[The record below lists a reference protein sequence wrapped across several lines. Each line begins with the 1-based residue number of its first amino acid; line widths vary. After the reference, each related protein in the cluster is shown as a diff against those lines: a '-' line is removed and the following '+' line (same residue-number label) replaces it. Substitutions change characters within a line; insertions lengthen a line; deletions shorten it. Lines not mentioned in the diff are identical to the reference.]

1 LRYTFTEED
10 EKFRQE
16 LRGWIR
22 NEIPVNFEKWHGV
35 NEAGEDFEYGLK
47 IRRKLAKKGWLTMAW
62 PKEYGGQGASYMKQ
76 VIFNEEMSY
85 HRMPGRDGF
94 GAKMLGPTLM
104 VHGTEEQKK
113 RFLPPIAN
121 GEVQWCQGYSEPD
134 SGSDLASLKLK
145 VEDKKDHW
153 LVNGTKVW
161 TSMAHKAT
169 WIFFLGRTDPDA
181 PKHKGISFF
190 VANIKD
196 SGIEVQ
202 PIINMGNEHYF
213 NQVIF
218 NNVKI
223 PKDSLIGELNR
234 GWYIAATLL
243 DFERS
248 GVEYPSSAKRNF
260 EEIIQFVKKNKN
272 SSGEPL
278 IQDPY
283 INKILVDLDLDI
295 EAARLMA
302 YEVAYL
308 QSQGE
313 VPSIEGSVAKILG
326 TTLTQ
331 KIAKIGTD
339 FSGLYGQLT
348 DSSAPFDGKYLKQQL
363 HVTAFTIFAGTTE
376 IQKNIIATRGLGLP
390 REDKLTV
397 KK

>member
-1 LRYTFTEED
+1 MFSSED
-10 EKFRQE
+10 LSFKKELNSLIDKHLPEDWQE
-16 LRGWIR
+16 YPDERLDSHWELSKKIK
-22 NEIPVNFEKWHGV
+22 NE
-35 NEAGEDFEYGLK
+35 
-47 IRRKLAKKGWLTMAW
+47 LAKKNWIAPSW
-62 PKEYGGQGASYMKQ
+62 PEEYGGL
-76 VIFNEEMSY
+76 EEDFSKSIILSETMAY
-85 HRMPGRDGF
+85 RMAPGNDRF
-94 GAKMLGPTLM
+94 GVRMIGPTLLKY
-104 VHGTEEQKK
+104 GTEFQKK
-113 RFLPPIAN
+113 KFLNEITA
-121 GEVQWCQGYSEPD
+121 GKSQWCQGYSEPN

-190 VANIKD
+190 VANIED
-196 SGIEVQ
+196 CGIEVQ

-248 GVEYPSSAKRNF
+248 GVEYPSSARRNF
-260 EEIIQFVKKNKN
+260 EEIIQFVKRTKN

-283 INKILVDLDLDI
+283 INKTLVDLDLDI
-295 EAARLMA
+295 EAARLIA

-331 KIAKIGTD
+331 KIAKIATD
-339 FSGLYGQLT
+339 FSGIYGQLT